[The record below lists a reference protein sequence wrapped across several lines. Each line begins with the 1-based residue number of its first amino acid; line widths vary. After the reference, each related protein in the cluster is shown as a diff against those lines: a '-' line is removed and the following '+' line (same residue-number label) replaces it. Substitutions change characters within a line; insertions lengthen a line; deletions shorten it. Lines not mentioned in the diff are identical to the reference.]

1 MRSILFAVSLVAPL
15 GFTASLLAA
24 SPATQDGSPASDSF
38 DALRAEFDQVSR
50 YLASRRGIGNAERQ
64 ELLALRRQ
72 LDAYAAVNP
81 DDARPTV
88 LDLQISLW
96 LGEDDRV
103 DTAFA
108 TILDRSPD
116 NAAIRRR
123 WAQARGQANRWDAA
137 LEVLS
142 DPALAG
148 MPEAMIDQARMLMNL
163 NRFAEALAVLEQ
175 LPTEGEGAATVASQ
189 ATAMKLQLET
199 LAEAWAAEEAILAA
213 EAEKDDLPRVRLETG
228 KGTIVLELFED
239 QAPYTVANFI
249 ELVGSGYYDGT
260 RFHRVLPGF
269 MAQGGDPNTIAG
281 ATGAAGQGGPGY
293 TIPDESS
300 RSDKRKHF
308 AARLAMAKP
317 SDPER
322 PGKAK
327 PNSAGSQF
335 YITVVPTSHLDEEYT
350 VFGRVIEGEDVARS
364 LRMDDALRSAAVL
377 RKRDSEYKPIK
388 LGQATPASTA
398 ATQDG
403 STATGENASSSD
415 PASGESSSGG

>member
-1 MRSILFAVSLVAPL
+1 ALAAPL
-15 GFTASLLAA
+15 ALAA
-24 SPATQDGSPASDSF
+24 SAVAATQETTPAADSF
-38 DALRAEFDQVSR
+38 DGLRAEFDQLSR
-50 YLASRRGIGNAERQ
+50 YLMSRRGIGAAERQ

-72 LDAYAAVNP
+72 LDAFAAANP

-88 LDLQISLW
+88 LDLQISIW

-103 DTAFA
+103 DAAFA

-142 DPALAG
+142 DPSLAG

-175 LPTEGEGAATVASQ
+175 IPADGEGAATVASQ

-199 LAEAWAAEEAILAA
+199 LAEAWAVEEAILAA
-213 EAEKDDLPRVRLETG
+213 EAEKNDLPQVRFETG
-228 KGTIVLELFED
+228 KGVIVLELFED

-249 ELVGSGYYDGT
+249 ELVGNGYYDGT

-269 MAQGGDPNTIAG
+269 MAQGGDPNTLAG

-293 TIPDESS
+293 TIPDEST

-308 AARLAMAKP
+308 AGRLAMAKP

-364 LRMDDALRSAAVL
+364 LRMDDALRSATIV

-388 LGQATPASTA
+388 LGQTTPASTS
-398 ATQDG
+398 ATQDE
-403 STATGENASSSD
+403 AASSGDGDASSTD
-415 PASGESSSGG
+415 SGSGESASGG